1 MHTFEIAS
9 LVAGQRDEN
18 LGRSVE
24 LGPEDREFRTVL
36 QLELKES
43 SAGEM
48 VTVHL
53 RSERASFEGPREFG
67 VPSGVAQIEFG
78 HGGDR
83 SGLVEVDWDQ
93 GTQITLPAGSL
104 RVSASYP
111 QDAIALDRIRCSAF
125 VVRGTRAH
133 GPGPRRTLTSQS
145 TTSATLP
152 IPFGAKAL
160 TVWDVLTPSPV
171 LWLDHAGAVL
181 GSYLVAAFG
190 NPPPG
195 PVPVPPSAR
204 AVSIFGPHLARL
216 VFDIEG

>member
-1 MHTFEIAS
+1 MQTFEIAS
-9 LVAGQRDEN
+9 LVAGQRDES
-18 LGRSVE
+18 LGRSVD

-36 QLELKES
+36 QLELKEP

-53 RSERASFEGPREFG
+53 RSERASFEGPRDLG
-67 VPSGVAQIEFG
+67 VPNGVAQIEFG

-83 SGLVEVDWDQ
+83 SGLLEVDWDQ
-93 GTQITLPAGSL
+93 GSQITLPAGSL

-111 QDAIALDRIRCSAF
+111 PDAIALDRIRCSAF
-125 VVRGTRAH
+125 VVRGTRAS
-133 GPGPRRTLTSQS
+133 GRGPRRTLTSQS
-145 TTSATLP
+145 AASATLP
-152 IPFGAKAL
+152 IPLGAKDL
-160 TVWDVLTPSPV
+160 TVWDVLTPTPV

-181 GSYLVAAFG
+181 GSYLVTAFG

-204 AVSIFGPHLARL
+204 AVSIVGPHLARL